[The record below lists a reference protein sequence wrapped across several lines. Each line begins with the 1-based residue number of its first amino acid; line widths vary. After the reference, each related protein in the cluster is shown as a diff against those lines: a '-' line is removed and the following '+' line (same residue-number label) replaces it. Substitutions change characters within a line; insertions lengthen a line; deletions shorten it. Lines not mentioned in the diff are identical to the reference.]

1 MVSPLFTADTVHH
14 SPHCDVLQIINNFC
28 LSYEQDLS
36 DKDLLLSTRIDT
48 DIPQLFIGDPSLIMQ
63 ILHDLSQFSLVQDA
77 RGCVVLDFKAEQ
89 ETEDRYFIS
98 ITITMSGNGIPWS
111 KEKDLFSPFKTK
123 DEITASET
131 GIPTLY
137 YARQISRFYD
147 GDISV
152 KNSLGFGTRFMVKI
166 RLSCMDE

>member
-1 MVSPLFTADTVHH
+1 MASPIFTADTVHH
-14 SPHCDVLQIINNFC
+14 TPNCDILQIINDFC
-28 LSYEQDLS
+28 LSYEQELS

-48 DIPQLFIGDPSLIMQ
+48 DIPQLFIGDPLMIMQ
-63 ILHDLSQFSLVQDA
+63 LLHELSQVSLVQDA

-89 ETEDRYFIS
+89 EDEDRYFIS
-98 ITITMSGNGIPWS
+98 ITITMSGNGIPLS
-111 KEKDLFSPFKTK
+111 NEKDLFSPYKIKDDKTTG
-123 DEITASET
+123 EN

-137 YARQISRFYD
+137 YARKISRFYD

-152 KNSLGFGTRFMVKI
+152 KNSFGFGTRFMVKI